1 MHPIGTIPNG
11 VFFCL
16 FGGKWGLSKPSNPD
30 FSNHHRTPNMNPT
43 VKSYLYFLAFMVVT
57 KVVITPIVKPMN
69 IPILSAAL

>member
-1 MHPIGTIPNG
+1 
-11 VFFCL
+11 
-16 FGGKWGLSKPSNPD
+16 
-30 FSNHHRTPNMNPT
+30 MNTT